1 MNGNNGMTSQ
11 PDPSTPR
18 REELAPSAN
27 RFKTDLLLQHAGRA
41 KTILSNFKDL
51 VIARS
56 PGYTRT
62 QTSAPAITL
71 KDENFSRSQIASFAI
86 HGTLAMLLFATVVAH
101 PRPPFFR
108 LGSPPGQSPIFV
120 PPQDYISK
128 ILHWHDN
135 GGNSGKGSGGERNPI
150 PATFGQIPPAALQQ
164 IVAPS
169 AHIFPN
175 SILLVPPTVEGNPD
189 LRVPRTDEGW
199 GDPTAKSRAD
209 SNGPGC
215 CEGIGD
221 KLGSGVG
228 SKPGPG
234 AGTGPDKG
242 VGYGNPGPPGVGV
255 RAPTCLYCP
264 KPEYSDE
271 ARKVHFQG
279 LVELSVVVLP
289 DGKPGR
295 IELVMGP
302 GMGLDEKAID
312 AVRNWRFHPALGP
325 NGKAIAV
332 TIPIEVQFQLF

>member
-11 PDPSTPR
+11 PDRSTTR
-18 REELAPSAN
+18 REELASSAN
-27 RFKTDLLLQHAGRA
+27 RFKTELLLQHAGRA
-41 KTILSNFKDL
+41 RTILSNLKDL

-56 PGYTRT
+56 PGHTRT

-86 HGTLAMLLFATVVAH
+86 HGTLAMLLFATVVA
-101 PRPPFFR
+101 RPPFPR
-108 LGSPPGQSPIFV
+108 PV
-120 PPQDYISK
+120 PPLDHSSVFSAPKDYITK
-128 ILHWHDN
+128 VLYAHDS
-135 GGNSGKGSGGERNPI
+135 GGLQGSGSGGERNPI
-150 PATFGQIPPAALQQ
+150 PPTFGQLAPAGQQ
-164 IVAPS
+164 ITAPS
-169 AHIFPN
+169 THVFPN
-175 SILLVPPTVEGNPD
+175 SVLLVPPTVEGAPD

-199 GDPTAKSRAD
+199 GDPTAKSHTD

-221 KLGSGVG
+221 KIGSGVG
-228 SKPGPG
+228 SEPGPG
-234 AGTGPDKG
+234 AGDGPTKG
-242 VGYGNPGPPGVGV
+242 AGYSSPGPPGVGV

-289 DGKPGR
+289 DGKAGR
-295 IELVMGP
+295 VELITGP
-302 GMGLDEKAID
+302 GMGLDEKAIE
-312 AVRNWRFHPALGP
+312 AVRNWRFRPAIAP

>member
-27 RFKTDLLLQHAGRA
+27 RFKTELLLQHAGRA
-41 KTILSNFKDL
+41 KTILSNLKDL

-56 PGYTRT
+56 PGYTRR

-71 KDENFSRSQIASFAI
+71 KDESFSRSQIASFAI
-86 HGTLAMLLFATVVAH
+86 HGTLAMLLFATVVA
-101 PRPPFFR
+101 RPPFPRPVPPLDHSSVF
-108 LGSPPGQSPIFV
+108 SPPK
-120 PPQDYISK
+120 DYITK
-128 ILHWHDN
+128 VLYAHDS
-135 GGNSGKGSGGERNPI
+135 GGLQGSGSGGERNPI
-150 PATFGQIPPAALQQ
+150 PATFGQIPPSGPQ
-164 IVAPS
+164 IAAPS
-169 AHIFPN
+169 AHIFPI
-175 SILLVPPTVEGNPD
+175 SALLVTPTVDGVPD
-189 LRVPRTDEGW
+189 LRVPSPDVGW
-199 GDPTAKSRAD
+199 GDPTANSHTD

-215 CEGIGD
+215 CQGMGDREGTGIGH
-221 KLGSGVG
+221 KS
-228 SKPGPG
+228 GPG
-234 AGTGPDKG
+234 AGSSNRDGAGTSTI
-242 VGYGNPGPPGVGV
+242 GPPGVGV

-289 DGKPGR
+289 DGKAGH
-295 IELVMGP
+295 IELITGP
-302 GMGLDEKAID
+302 GMGLDEKAIE
-312 AVRNWRFHPALGP
+312 AVRNWRFRPAIAP